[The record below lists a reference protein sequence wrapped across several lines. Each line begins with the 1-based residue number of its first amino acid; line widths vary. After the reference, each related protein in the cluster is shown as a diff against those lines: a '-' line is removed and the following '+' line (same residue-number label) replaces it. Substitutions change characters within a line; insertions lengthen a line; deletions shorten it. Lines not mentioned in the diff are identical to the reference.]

1 MEELFNSFK
10 NAFERLDEALK
21 GEKTTLN
28 RDAAIQRFEFVIELS
43 WKCIQKF
50 LGEQKIIC
58 RSPKECLKEAFKFSL
73 IEDDPKWLEAFD
85 DRNLTAHTYNEKI
98 AEIIY
103 GRLSDY
109 LEIFSKLKET
119 LKDKIEKN

>member
-10 NAFERLDEALK
+10 NALKRLDEALK
-21 GEKTTLN
+21 EEKTALN
-28 RDAAIQRFEFVIELS
+28 RDAAIQRFEFTIELA

-58 RSPKECLKEAFKFSL
+58 RSPKECLKESFKFGL
-73 IEDDPKWLEAFD
+73 IGDDPKWLEAFD

-98 AEIIY
+98 AETIY
-103 GRLSDY
+103 GRLPDY
-109 LEIFSKLKET
+109 LEIFNNLKDSLE
-119 LKDKIEKN
+119 DKIER

>member
-10 NAFERLDEALK
+10 NALERMNEALK
-21 GEKTTLN
+21 EKKTALN

-58 RSPKECLKEAFKFSL
+58 RSPKECLKEAFKFGL
-73 IEDDPKWLEAFD
+73 IKDDPKWLEAFD
-85 DRNLTAHTYNEKI
+85 DRNLTVHTYNEKI

-109 LEIFSKLKET
+109 LEIFSKLKDVLE
-119 LKDKIEKN
+119 DKRER